1 MQIAESSTIDFVKD
15 FGPVGCRSSSLCV
28 QEDPIKDVLNTQC
41 KVETWCHL

>member
-28 QEDPIKDVLNTQC
+28 QLNPIKDEHSTQC
-41 KVETWCHL
+41 KEKT